1 MYLRDICCMHSRI
14 PFSGICGGIDAHIT
28 IFVLCASVFHA
39 RSSVTVFMHIELILM
54 KLLSLQQKCCSV
66 VRASA
71 GSLIV
76 IRMSIKDTPYL

>member
-1 MYLRDICCMHSRI
+1 MIIDACVTEF
-14 PFSGICGGIDAHIT
+14 PAAGICGGIDAHIT

-66 VRASA
+66 VRVSTATLT
-71 GSLIV
+71 G
-76 IRMSIKDTPYL
+76 